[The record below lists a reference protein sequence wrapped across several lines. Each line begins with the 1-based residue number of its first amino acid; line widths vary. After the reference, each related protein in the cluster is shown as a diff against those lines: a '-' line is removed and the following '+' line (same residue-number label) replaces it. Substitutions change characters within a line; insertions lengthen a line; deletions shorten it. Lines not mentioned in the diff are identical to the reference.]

1 MSFQITE
8 AFVNEFHSNVM
19 HLAQQKGSRL
29 QNKGIRLESQGG
41 ESDFFDRIGAV
52 DAEKKTGR
60 HSDTTYMNTPHSRRR
75 VTTSPYFFSDLI
87 DKEDKVK
94 VLNSPESEYLIAAL
108 NALGR
113 GKDDEIILAALGS
126 AWGGDKGQTQID
138 LPDSQRVVAYDGTT
152 TTGVG
157 LTVET
162 LIRVAFKFDNADV
175 DEEAKRYFVF
185 NSFAKMAMLGNTKV
199 TSADYN
205 TVKALAKGEINEFMG
220 FEFVRSERLPRSASN
235 VTYTITDGTYGAGT
249 GTVTAAK
256 SRRGFAYT
264 ANSILMSTAEEVVTK
279 ITEMPTKHYS
289 TQVYAKMNIGAT
301 RMEEVQVVEVIWSE

>member
-1 MSFQITE
+1 MSIEITE
-8 AFVNEFHSNVM
+8 AFVNEFHSNVI
-19 HLAQQKGSRL
+19 HLAQQKGSKF
-29 QNKGIRLESQGG
+29 QNKCRNESQGG

-52 DAEKKTGR
+52 DAELKTGR

-113 GKDDEIILAALGS
+113 GKDDEIIAAALGS
-126 AWGGDKGQTQID
+126 AWSGDRGQTEVV
-138 LPDSQRVVAYDGTT
+138 LPTSQKVAAHDGTT

-157 LTVET
+157 LNVDT
-162 LIRVAFKFDNADV
+162 LIRVAFKFDNAEI
-175 DEEAKRYFVF
+175 DEEEKKYFAI
-185 NSFAKMAMLGNTKV
+185 NSYGKMSLLAQTEV
-199 TSADYN
+199 TSADFN
-205 TVKALAKGEINEFMG
+205 SIKALVKGEINEFMG
-220 FEFVRSERLPRSASN
+220 FEFVKSERLPRSATN
-235 VTYTITDGTYGAGT
+235 VTYTVTDGTVAAGT
-249 GTVTAAK
+249 GTITAAT
-256 SRRGFAYT
+256 SRRGFAWCH
-264 ANSILMSTAEEVVTK
+264 SGLLLSLAEDVMTK

-301 RMEEVQVVEVIWSE
+301 RMEEVQVVEVIWKE

>member
-1 MSFQITE
+1 MSFEITE
-8 AFVNEFHSNVM
+8 AFVNEFHSNVI
-19 HLAQQKGSRL
+19 HLAQQKGSKFQSKVR
-29 QNKGIRLESQGG
+29 NESQGG

-52 DAEKKTGR
+52 DAEKKVGR

-113 GKDDEIILAALGS
+113 GKDDEIIAAALGS
-126 AWGGDKGQTQID
+126 AWGGDKGQTEIV
-138 LPDSQRVVAYDGTT
+138 LPTSQKVACHDGAT

-157 LTVET
+157 MNIDT
-162 LIRVAFKFDNADV
+162 LIRIAFKFDNAEV
-175 DEEAKRYFVF
+175 DEESKKYLAI
-185 NSFAKMAMLGNTKV
+185 NSYAKMAMLGNTEV
-199 TSADYN
+199 QSADYN
-205 TVKALAKGEINEFMG
+205 TIKALVKGEINEFMG
-220 FEFVRSERLPRSASN
+220 FEFVKSERLPRSASN
-235 VTYTITDGTYGAGT
+235 VTYTVTDGTVGAGT
-249 GTVTAAK
+249 GTITAAK
-256 SRRGFAYT
+256 SRRGFAWCQEGL
-264 ANSILMSTAEEVVTK
+264 LMSTAEEVMTK

>member
-1 MSFQITE
+1 MSFEITE
-8 AFVNEFHSNVM
+8 AFVNEFHSNVI
-19 HLAQQKGSRL
+19 HLAQQKGSKL
-29 QNKGIRLESQGG
+29 QGKVRNESQGG

-52 DAEKKTGR
+52 DAEKKVGR

-113 GKDDEIILAALGS
+113 GKDDEIIIAALGS
-126 AWGGDKGQTQID
+126 AWGGDKGQTEIV
-138 LPDSQRVVAYDGTT
+138 LPVSQKVAAHDGAT

-157 LTVET
+157 LNVDT
-162 LIRVAFKFDNADV
+162 LIRVAFKFDNAEI
-175 DEEAKRYFVF
+175 DEEAKKYFAI
-185 NSFAKMAMLGNTKV
+185 NSYAKMALLGNTEV
-199 TSADYN
+199 TSSDFN
-205 TVKALAKGEINEFMG
+205 TIKALVKGEINEFMG
-220 FEFVRSERLPRSASN
+220 FEFVKTERLPRSASN
-235 VTYTITDGTYGAGT
+235 VTYTVTDGTVAAGT
-249 GTVTAAK
+249 GTITAAK
-256 SRRGFAYT
+256 SRRGFAWCQEGL
-264 ANSILMSTAEEVVTK
+264 LMSTAEDVITK